1 MNMIQTS
8 LQLPSMPR
16 QILVTSALPYGNAAI
31 HLGTMLE
38 AIQSDI
44 WVRYYKLMG
53 HECYYICADD
63 AHGTPIMLSAEKAG
77 ISPQEHIDKMQA
89 SHIADYQG
97 FLIDHDNYHSTHSD
111 ENRELVYSIYQTLFD
126 NKAINTKVIKQAFDP
141 EKEMFLPDRFVK
153 GECPKCG
160 TKEQYGDNC
169 ENCGATYDPTEL
181 VNPYSIVSGATP
193 IEKDSEQYFFDLP
206 QFESFLKEWLA
217 AGHTQPEISNKMQE
231 WFEDGLHPWDI
242 SRNAPYW
249 GFEIPNAPGK
259 YFYVWLDAPIGY
271 MASFK
276 NFCDKKGLDFDQFWN
291 ADSQAELYHIIGK
304 DIARFHT
311 LFWPAVLHHAGYR
324 TPNGVYCHG
333 FVTVD
338 GQKMSKSRGTFIQ
351 AATYLKHLEPEYLR
365 YFYASRLN
373 ASIEDLDLNLEDF
386 QQKVNS
392 DLVGKVVNIASRN
405 AGFIRKRYG
414 NILADTLDQPE
425 LFAQS
430 IEVANQV
437 SELYEQ
443 RQFSSAMR
451 EIMAYADIVN
461 QYIDDKKP
469 WQMAK
474 DESLTVET
482 QQVCTT
488 GLNLFKQ
495 LMIMLTPVLPK
506 IAAES
511 QRFLNV
517 DPWTWADLNTQLLGH
532 KINNFKPLLNRIESS
547 QLESVIEDTKAALQE
562 TPAAKEDDKKAQA
575 TTSDDSNAAAKDN
588 GYISIDDFSKVD
600 LRVAKVIEAE
610 PVPEADKLLK
620 LIVDAGEGRTRQ
632 IFAGIKQH
640 VSPEQLIGKS
650 VVIVANLAPRKMR
663 FGLSEG
669 MMLCAADG
677 DKLFT
682 IHPQEEA
689 TAGMQVR

>member
-1 MNMIQTS
+1 MIQTS